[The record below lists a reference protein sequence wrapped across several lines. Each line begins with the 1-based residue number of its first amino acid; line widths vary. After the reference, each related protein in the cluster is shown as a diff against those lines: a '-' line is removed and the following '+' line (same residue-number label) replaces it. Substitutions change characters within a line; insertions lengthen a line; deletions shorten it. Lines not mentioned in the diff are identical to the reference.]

1 MPTAIRKHH
10 IPEQKAQV
18 VLELLKEEKTLS
30 QLASEYGIHHSL
42 LVRWKKQAIESLPQ
56 VFAPDNREHDLKA
69 AYEKKIEGLYQE
81 IGRLS
86 TQINWL
92 KKKSGMI

>member
-1 MPTAIRKHH
+1 MPIGVRKHH
-10 IPEQKAQV
+10 TPEQKAQV

-30 QLASEYGIHHSL
+30 QLASEHGIHHSL
-42 LVRWKKQAIESLPQ
+42 LVRWKKQAIESLPK

-69 AYEKKIEGLYQE
+69 SYEKQMEGLYQE

-86 TQINWL
+86 TQITWL
-92 KKKSGMI
+92 KKKSGMS